1 MQGTPWDRYM
11 SATTHPALEPGAREK
26 FLEAGKIARE
36 ARELG
41 VSLIQPGAQLREVIE
56 TVEAFIVA
64 QGAGMAFPAQTSR
77 NECAAHYC
85 PSPTDRMVYEP
96 EDVVKI
102 DIGVEVDGYVADNA
116 QTVYLGEKPHYQKLI
131 EASRAGLDAAI
142 ELVADGVQVREIS
155 AAIEAAIEANGF
167 APVSNLTGHGVARWK
182 VHCQPQIPAVPDRH
196 DDFVL
201 REGMV
206 IAIEPFSTDGRGI
219 VHEKGRGEIF
229 MMVREPRKMK
239 QIDPDVYAVIEK
251 MNGLPFARRTF
262 GALPKEAIETTL
274 ARLMRTGCLSVYPPL
289 NDPDPKVRIA
299 QTEHTMI
306 VTGDGADVITRDCF

>member
-1 MQGTPWDRYM
+1 M
-11 SATTHPALEPGAREK
+11 SATTYPALESEAREK
-26 FLEAGKIARE
+26 FREAGRIARE

-41 VSLIQPGAQLREVIE
+41 VSLIQPGASLRGVIE
-56 TVEAFIVA
+56 TVEAFIVS

-77 NECAAHYC
+77 NHCAAHYC
-85 PSPTDRMVYEP
+85 PSPKDQTVYEA

-116 QTVYLGEKPHYQKLI
+116 QTVYLGEQPHYHKLI
-131 EASRAGLDAAI
+131 EASAAGLAAAI
-142 ELVADGVQVREIS
+142 QTVADGVQVREVS
-155 AAIEAAIEANGF
+155 AAIEAAIDAHGF
-167 APVSNLTGHGVARWK
+167 RPVSNLTGHGVARWK
-182 VHCQPQIPAVPDRH
+182 VHCEPQIPAVADRH
-196 DDFVL
+196 DTFVL

-206 IAIEPFSTDGRGI
+206 IAIEPFATDGKGI
-219 VHEKGRGEIF
+219 VHEQGRAEIF
-229 MMVREPRKMK
+229 MMMREPRKFK

-262 GALPKEAIETTL
+262 GALPKDNVETTL
-274 ARLMRTGCLSVYPPL
+274 TRLLRTGCLSVYPPL

-306 VTGDGADVITRDCF
+306 VTRDGAEVTTG

>member
-1 MQGTPWDRYM
+1 M
-11 SATTHPALEPGAREK
+11 SATTYPALESEAREK
-26 FLEAGKIARE
+26 FREAGRIARE

-41 VSLIQPGAQLREVIE
+41 ISLIQPGASLREVIE
-56 TVEAFIVA
+56 TVEAFIVS

-77 NECAAHYC
+77 NHCAAHYC
-85 PSPTDRMVYEP
+85 PGPKDQTVYEP

-116 QTVYLGEKPHYQKLI
+116 QTVYLGEDPHYHKMI
-131 EASRAGLDAAI
+131 EASAAGLAAAI
-142 ELVADGVQVREIS
+142 QTVADGVEVRKVS
-155 AAIEAAIEANGF
+155 AAIEAAIESHGF
-167 APVSNLTGHGVARWK
+167 RPVSNLTGHGVARWK
-182 VHCQPQIPAVPDRH
+182 VHCEPQIPAVTDRH
-196 DDFVL
+196 DTFVL

-206 IAIEPFSTDGRGI
+206 IAIEPFSTDGKGI
-219 VHEKGRGEIF
+219 VHEQGRAEIF
-229 MMVREPRKMK
+229 MMMRDPRKFK

-262 GALPKEAIETTL
+262 GDLPKDAVETTL
-274 ARLMRTGCLSVYPPL
+274 TRLLRTGCLSVYPPL

-306 VTGDGADVITRDCF
+306 VTRDGAEVTTQA